1 MKLTAKDLGGSLEG
15 GARGGSIIDNEKRRR
30 RKKQNT
36 YKVVKSAVNKITVPK
51 KCKRKTCVTCSIFNE
66 EKVITS
72 KNTGRKYE
80 IKNER
85 NVEINCTTENVV
97 YLLEYDHC
105 KLQYVGETNQQ
116 LSRRFSSHK
125 NNIRKYDTT
134 KKDTQLIEHFN
145 YGMCKDKTYNVKII
159 ETIAA
164 EGKKNG
170 KMDWTTASFRR
181 KREDYWMEEL
191 ETIHPYG
198 LNNRHGKNLDQRDDN
213 DAVCKVFG
221 KKRKSRNRKR
231 RFHRKGANYIL
242 YADKV
247 YEDN

>member
-1 MKLTAKDLGGSLEG
+1 MCNVLEIVQPWLRYLATLLKPFITPLNLNQIQLPIWGS
-15 GARGGSIIDNEKRRR
+15 
-30 RKKQNT
+30 
-36 YKVVKSAVNKITVPK
+36 
-51 KCKRKTCVTCSIFNE
+51 CSIFNE

-97 YLLEYDHC
+97 YLLECDHC

-159 ETIAA
+159 
-164 EGKKNG
+164 
-170 KMDWTTASFRR
+170 
-181 KREDYWMEEL
+181 
-191 ETIHPYG
+191 
-198 LNNRHGKNLDQRDDN
+198 
-213 DAVCKVFG
+213 
-221 KKRKSRNRKR
+221 
-231 RFHRKGANYIL
+231 
-242 YADKV
+242 
-247 YEDN
+247 